1 MLRLAWNMCHRKR
14 RYSVREANRVVQR
27 INEKGGKQVHQYYC
41 FFCKERHI
49 GKILKVMEAELNEVE
64 YGEIKILV

>member
-41 FFCKERHI
+41 FFCKTRHV
-49 GKILKVMEAELNEVE
+49 GKVLEVKIRE
-64 YGEIKILV
+64 IDNGEIGILV